1 MTQIFANISSLA
13 EFLVAQKDQAKP
25 AADNNSPVTGFED
38 FLSGQMTLTNLPLD
52 IKKSS
57 DFGINSPEN
66 VESFVV
72 SPRTILGLPIAAK
85 PPVEVL
91 AAKSDPAIMQMM
103 AESNLIPSESITPI
117 QMLAGKLKALASQQN
132 IPITLTL
139 NPAELES
146 ILDVNTSKGMVVDNF
161 QTETPINLPQSTS
174 PQALQDLPEFAT
186 AIQPLVDQMQAA
198 QPKSALISTTQPQ
211 PSQPSQPAKIAK
223 LTLDA
228 AKIIQTPESTIQ
240 AKLVDDISAK
250 TEIQVKVPDLIKLI
264 NSNQE
269 SIIVQIKSDTGV
281 YEPKTDLASF
291 TSSTPEL
298 KLEKSYL
305 VKLTAI
311 TSAKDSDSIG
321 VLQKIARPETI
332 IPAENRIESAGVVR
346 NTTVDNRGATLA
358 ATQAEIV
365 VPVANTTDKSASV
378 NRKPDTSKAEKV
390 ASQEQQSTYSK
401 LSDQEIQPIQS
412 TKSND
417 SSMANI
423 FGREQGIDQLGANTT
438 HAEKALQMGEPSTLI
453 AENLKIFNQIKSQLQ
468 LAGGNTQLTIQ
479 LKPESLGKVKVEL
492 KTEGDKLN
500 AIFRVDNADVKRVLD
515 AELPNLKHDWK
526 IDSFR
531 VETNARNAEDGSGAF
546 GNKHNQARTSDGRS
560 SGLAS
565 KTHNAND
572 GLNGKML
579 DSMQARFSSTNSRID
594 FFA

>member
-13 EFLVAQKDQAKP
+13 EFLVAQKDQTKP

-38 FLSGQMTLTNLPLD
+38 FLSGQMTITNSPLD

-66 VESFVV
+66 VESFVA

-85 PPVEVL
+85 PPVEAL

-117 QMLAGKLKALASQQN
+117 QMLAGKLKSLASQQN
-132 IPITLTL
+132 IPVTLTL

-146 ILDVNTSKGMVVDNF
+146 ILDVNTSKGIVVDNF

-186 AIQPLVDQMQAA
+186 AIQPLIDQMQAA
-198 QPKSALISTTQPQ
+198 LPKSAPISTTQPE
-211 PSQPSQPAKIAK
+211 PSQAAKMLK
-223 LTLDA
+223 LTVNA

-269 SIIVQIKSDTGV
+269 SVIVQIKSDSGA
-281 YEPKTDLASF
+281 YEPKTDLAPF
-291 TSSTPEL
+291 TSSAPEL

-305 VKLTAI
+305 VNLTAI
-311 TSAKDSDSIG
+311 ASAKDSDSIG

-332 IPAENRIESAGVVR
+332 TPAESRIEPASVVR
-346 NTTVDNRGATLA
+346 NTTVDNRGAIIA

-365 VPVANTTDKSASV
+365 VPVANATDKSASI
-378 NRKPDTSKAEKV
+378 NRRPDTLKTEKV

-412 TKSND
+412 AKSND

-423 FGREQGIDQLGANTT
+423 FGREQGIDQLGANTA
-438 HAEKALQMGEPSTLI
+438 HAEKALPTSEPSTLI
-453 AENLKIFNQIKSQLQ
+453 AEHLKIFNQIKSQLQ
-468 LAGGNTQLTIQ
+468 LAGGNTQITIQ

-500 AIFRVDNADVKRVLD
+500 ATFRVDNADVKRVLD

-546 GNKHNQARTSDGRS
+546 GNKHNQAKTSDGRS